1 MNFKQSEALE
11 ILERTPAVLTHLLS
25 GLSLEWLINNEG
37 GDSWN
42 SLEVVA
48 HLIQCEKSNWIP
60 RINSILTN
68 IEDDPLPPFDRFSHL
83 GQEKGIEELL
93 REFSQSRQQSLYQL
107 GALKIRSFDLN
118 KTGLHPEFGSI
129 TLQQLLSTW
138 AVHDLTHIN
147 QITRVLAKRYD
158 QDVGPWKTFLSIL
171 K

>member
-25 GLSLEWLINNEG
+25 GLSHEWLSSNEG
-37 GDSWN
+37 HNSWN

-60 RINSILTN
+60 RINSILSSHEN
-68 IEDDPLPPFDRFSHL
+68 EPLPPFDRFSHL
-83 GQEKGIEELL
+83 GKETGMEELL

-107 GALKIRSFDLN
+107 GALKISSLDLD

-147 QITRVLAKRYD
+147 QITRILAKRYD
-158 QDVGPWKTFLSIL
+158 LDVGPWKTYLSII

>member
-11 ILERTPAVLTHLLS
+11 ILEHTPAVLTNLLS
-25 GLSLEWLINNEG
+25 GLSNEWLNGNEG

-48 HLIQCEKSNWIP
+48 HLIDCEKSNWIP
-60 RINSILTN
+60 RINSILSSYEN
-68 IEDDPLPPFDRFSHL
+68 APLPPFDRFSHL
-83 GQEKGIEELL
+83 GKETGVEELL

-107 GALKIRSFDLN
+107 GTLNISSLDLS

-147 QITRVLAKRYD
+147 QITRV
-158 QDVGPWKTFLSIL
+158 WLSVMIWTSVHG
-171 K
+171 KHT

>member
-11 ILERTPAVLTHLLS
+11 ILERTPAVLTNLLS
-25 GLSLEWLINNEG
+25 GLSNEWVNGNEG

-48 HLIQCEKSNWIP
+48 HLIDCEKSNWIP
-60 RINSILTN
+60 RINSILSSY
-68 IEDDPLPPFDRFSHL
+68 EDAPLQPFDRFSHL
-83 GQEKGIEELL
+83 GKETGVEELL

-107 GALKIRSFDLN
+107 GTLKISSLDLN
-118 KTGLHPEFGSI
+118 KTGLHPEFGFI

-147 QITRVLAKRYD
+147 QISRVLAKRYD
-158 QDVGPWKTFLSIL
+158 FDVGPWKTYLSIL

>member
-1 MNFKQSEALE
+1 MNFKQNEAIE
-11 ILERTPAVLTHLLS
+11 ILERTPTVLTHLLS
-25 GLSLEWLINNEG
+25 GLSYEWLNSNEG

-42 SLEVVA
+42 SVEVVA
-48 HLIQCEKSNWIP
+48 HLIECEKSNWIP
-60 RINSILTN
+60 RIYSILSSHEN
-68 IEDDPLPPFDRFSHL
+68 ESLPHYDRFSHL
-83 GQEKGIEELL
+83 GKETGIEELL
-93 REFSQSRQQSLYQL
+93 REFLQCRQQSLYQL
-107 GALKIRSFDLN
+107 GTFNISSFDLN

-158 QDVGPWKTFLSIL
+158 LDVGPWKTFLSIL